1 MKKIFLL
8 LLLIPVIGMAQTKL
22 ARYQKKILSENT
34 ITDKLENKFVEVKLN
49 NVPDANLYNAS
60 AGEATK
66 RNVFTL
72 SDKGQK
78 AFIEAVNSKSKELP
92 ELLKGIPTLLES
104 APSADIP
111 VDFKRIEF
119 SKKVEIVVNNKQAAH
134 GRIAKLVMWL
144 TLDDNTLVEFSG
156 FGQLST
162 KFYTID
168 YGSVSLDKTTG
179 FTLNAG
185 VNILGTGAV
194 NSTNVTTGNN
204 GTNTDV
210 NGTTSSNTSTLGASY
225 TNSRTIAEAMALS
238 NTVIISKGSLNRKE
252 ISLMQNGVPNKDLDD
267 NINLEIIFKT
277 VNNYSVPI
285 LKFKGLFKDN
295 TFTTDPSKILINK
308 VYLTLPNPFAKDVT
322 GKLSFTYLYRDIE
335 SGENSIG
342 EFDDK
347 INFYQVKDRKVTEL
361 DVKLITQHELLPKLY
376 SIITDPQNPG
386 DAPRLYLN
394 YYGQHI
400 KLFFTDLT
408 SASEF
413 IDYLQ
418 SSGSTTVKGFQVE
431 YEKLSS
437 GDVTYLKYDSSLLGN
452 LRPIIDMR

>member
-8 LLLIPVIGMAQTKL
+8 LLLIAVVGTAQTKL
-22 ARYQKKILSENT
+22 ARYQKKILSENIVT
-34 ITDKLENKFVEVKLN
+34 TNVQNKFVEVTLN
-49 NVPDANLYNAS
+49 NVPDASLYNGPLA
-60 AGEATK
+60 EVTK
-66 RNVFTL
+66 RNIFTL

-92 ELLKGIPTLLES
+92 ELLKAIPTLLES
-104 APSADIP
+104 STSTEIP

-119 SKKVEIVVNNKQAAH
+119 SKKVEIVVNNKQIAH
-134 GRIAKLVMWL
+134 GRIAKLVIWL

-168 YGSVSLDKTTG
+168 YGTVSLNRTTG

-185 VNILGTGAV
+185 INILGTGAV
-194 NSTNVTTGNN
+194 NTTSVATGNN
-204 GTNTDV
+204 GTSTDV
-210 NGTTSSNTSTLGASY
+210 NGTTSSNTSTLGGSY
-225 TNSRTIAEAMALS
+225 SNNRTIAEAMALS

-267 NINLEIIFKT
+267 NINMEIIFKT
-277 VNNYSVPI
+277 VNNYTVPV

-295 TFTTDPSKILINK
+295 VFATDPSKILINK
-308 VYLTLPNPFAKDVT
+308 VYMTLPNIFKGDVK
-322 GKLSFTYLYRDIE
+322 GKLSYTYLYRDIG
-335 SGENSIG
+335 SGENTAG

-347 INFYQVKDRKVTEL
+347 INYYQLSDRGITEL
-361 DVKLITQHELLPKLY
+361 PVKLVGQHELLPKLY
-376 SIITDPQNPG
+376 SIITDPVNLT
-386 DAPRLYLN
+386 DSLYLN
-394 YYGQHI
+394 YYGQHV
-400 KLFFTDLT
+400 KLYFTDLS

-418 SSGSTTVKGFQVE
+418 SSGYTSVKGFQVE
-431 YEKLSS
+431 YEKLSQ
-437 GDVTYLKYDSSLLGN
+437 GDVTYLKYDASVLGS